1 MVASVLQA
9 FTEDHVI
16 RLTGLSRSQLR
27 AWDRIGFFKPDY
39 AYEDRHQPY
48 SRIYSF
54 QDVVGLR
61 TIAVLRQRY
70 RISLQQLRRVATEL
84 TARGFGHWAEIKL
97 YVVKGQVHFRR
108 PGSQDVEGVWD
119 GQLAMVPVIEVIQDV
134 EDRVR
139 DLRKR
144 KTDQLGH
151 IERHKFVVRNAS
163 VIAGTRIPTAAIRRF
178 REAGYSV
185 DQIIRQY
192 PTLTKED
199 VEAAIAHE
207 ERLARSA

>member
-1 MVASVLQA
+1 MASVLQA

-70 RISLQQLRRVATEL
+70 RISLQQLRKVAIEL

-97 YVVKGQVHFRR
+97 YVVNGQVHFRR
-108 PGSQDVEGVWD
+108 PGSEDVEGVWD
-119 GQLAMVPVIEVIQDV
+119 GQLAMVPVIDVIQDV
-134 EDRVR
+134 EERVR
-139 DLRKR
+139 DLRVR
-144 KTDQLGH
+144 KSDQLGQ

-185 DQIIRQY
+185 DKIIRQY

-199 VEAAIAHE
+199 VDAAIAHE
-207 ERLARSA
+207 EGLARSA